1 MAQKV
6 PRGKS
11 CMAHWPSVSPCPL
24 ASRRYRTASG
34 CFRRPEWIDLLS
46 SDSYSSSSSSPIP
59 LPNKIDPPRSGG
71 VSVSSDD
78 NDRLFT
84 FGGYAEVAS
93 TSDSMPPERFVVN
106 DLWKFVP
113 YQEQELNTSQE
124 SSSSWGWNKFLQN
137 ENEEYIPGPRLAT
150 AFAVLPSSKNNDSNN
165 NAVLLGGWDPQTAG
179 TGGIILEDVSMLD
192 MDSLEWSQYT
202 STTTNDDDDQN
213 DDNQVTIP
221 GGPTSGHVAVSLSI
235 QSNDDDDDN
244 DNIRHVICLHNHRC
258 NDHVLLFSAT
268 SSSSKEGSMYDAK
281 WEHQPTTGDVPSS
294 RGLHCATSLAYGPN
308 DDDDDAN
315 DTDDDDANNNATTKA
330 MVIFGG
336 AAKDGNMS
344 NEVFV
349 LDVRSW
355 KWTRLDCSSSV
366 GDDGGND
373 GDDIP
378 TPRAGACLCPLD
390 DHSVLLFGGAM
401 PATVEEGG

>member
-1 MAQKV
+1 
-6 PRGKS
+6 
-11 CMAHWPSVSPCPL
+11 
-24 ASRRYRTASG
+24 
-34 CFRRPEWIDLLS
+34 
-46 SDSYSSSSSSPIP
+46 
-59 LPNKIDPPRSGG
+59 
-71 VSVSSDD
+71 
-78 NDRLFT
+78 
-84 FGGYAEVAS
+84 
-93 TSDSMPPERFVVN
+93 
-106 DLWKFVP
+106 
-113 YQEQELNTSQE
+113 
-124 SSSSWGWNKFLQN
+124 LQN
-137 ENEEYIPGPRLAT
+137 ENEENIPGPRLAT

-165 NAVLLGGWDPQTAG
+165 NAVLLGGWDPLTAG

-221 GGPTSGHVAVSLSI
+221 GGPTSRHVAVSLSI

-401 PATVEEGG
+401 PATVEEGGGLLGLNDVWVLHVDMEHGKGKWECLIRNQSVVDDDDDNDDDGVVRPPGRNAATLCAINAGKLLPNMKAGTEGDDGKGSCFLLQGGWYPFRKTYDDVFLLRINSSD